1 MNLKNET
8 LQMLDKTP
16 RTRVELAK
24 LTGVDREW
32 LAKFHQRRIPNPGV
46 LHVQAVYDFL
56 ITDQSTAA

>member
-1 MNLKNET
+1 MNLKKET

-24 LTGVDREW
+24 LAGVDREW
-32 LAKFHQRRIPNPGV
+32 LAKFHQGRIKNPGV

-56 ITDQSTAA
+56 VTDQAA